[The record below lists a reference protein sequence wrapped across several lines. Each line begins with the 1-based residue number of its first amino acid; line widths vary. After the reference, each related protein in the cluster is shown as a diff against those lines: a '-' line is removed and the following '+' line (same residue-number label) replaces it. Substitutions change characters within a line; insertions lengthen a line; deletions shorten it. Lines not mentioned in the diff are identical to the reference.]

1 MEVSKTVTTVID
13 NELCT
18 GCGLCIEVCPSDTIT
33 IKDNKAVV
41 TSLESLN
48 CGHCAAICPT
58 GAITVSGIDSSS
70 SEFQTFRTEQKWSS
84 HGEFDTGRLV
94 NLMRSRR
101 SCRNFKDKSVDR
113 NTLEDLIKIGI
124 SAPSGSNCQMWTFTI
139 LPDQKAVK
147 MLGEKTAQFY
157 EKLNNTAKKGWLRTG
172 MKLFG
177 KPELEEYYQNYYQK
191 VKEGLEEREKGEQ
204 DMLFH
209 GATAAIVV
217 ASKND
222 ASCPVE
228 DALLATQNIL
238 LGAHSIGLGTCLI
251 GFVIEAMKRDK
262 TINKFL
268 KLPENET
275 PYSVIALGYPNEKYR
290 LVTGRKPIT
299 IRYFETQG

>member
-1 MEVSKTVTTVID
+1 MKVKRSVTTII
-13 NELCT
+13 NSELCT
-18 GCGLCIEVCPSDTIT
+18 GCGLCIEVCPSNTII

-41 TSLESLN
+41 TGLESLN

-58 GAITVSGIDSSS
+58 GAVTVSGIDSSL

-84 HGEFDTGRLV
+84 HGEFDTGSLV
-94 NLMRSRR
+94 NLMQSRR
-101 SCRNFKDKSVDR
+101 SCRNYKDKAVDR
-113 NTLEDLIKIGI
+113 NLLEDLVKIAV

-139 LPDQKAVK
+139 LPDRKAVK

-157 EKLNNTAKKGWLRTG
+157 GNLNNTAEKGWLRTG

-177 KPELEEYYQNYYQK
+177 KPGLEEYYQNYYQK
-191 VKEGLEEREKGEQ
+191 VKDGLEEWEKGER

-222 ASCPVE
+222 ASCPAE

-262 TINKFL
+262 TINKLL
-268 KLPENET
+268 KIPKNET

-290 LVTGRKPIT
+290 SVTGRKPIT
-299 IRYFETQG
+299 IRYFNL

>member
-1 MEVSKTVTTVID
+1 MKVNKTVTTVID

-33 IKDNKAVV
+33 MKDNKAVV
-41 TSLESLN
+41 TGLESLN

-58 GAITVSGIDSSS
+58 GAITISGIDSSL

-101 SCRNFKDKSVDR
+101 SCRTFKDKSVDR

-157 EKLNNTAKKGWLRTG
+157 KKLNNTAKKGWLRTG

-177 KPELEEYYQNYYQK
+177 KPELEEYYQDYYQK
-191 VKEGLEEREKGEQ
+191 VKKGLEEREKGEQ

-222 ASCPVE
+222 ASCPGE

-251 GFVIEAMKRDK
+251 GFVIEAM
-262 TINKFL
+262 KFL